1 MVASSASQ
9 ARGAELDLAT
19 VRDWIM
25 RSGRTDQAIAEAA
38 CVDEKTV
45 RNAARPNW
53 NPRVET
59 LRKLMRTVPRGWQA
73 GDPIPE
79 LDGRAGVARDASA
92 AASEGRP

>member
-1 MVASSASQ
+1 MAVSSSSPVP
-9 ARGAELDLAT
+9 GAEIDLAT
-19 VRDWIM
+19 VRDWIS

-38 CVDEKTV
+38 SVDEKTV
-45 RNAARPNW
+45 RNAARPDW
-53 NPRVET
+53 NPRVQT
-59 LRKLMRTVPRGWQA
+59 LRKLMRAVPRGWRA